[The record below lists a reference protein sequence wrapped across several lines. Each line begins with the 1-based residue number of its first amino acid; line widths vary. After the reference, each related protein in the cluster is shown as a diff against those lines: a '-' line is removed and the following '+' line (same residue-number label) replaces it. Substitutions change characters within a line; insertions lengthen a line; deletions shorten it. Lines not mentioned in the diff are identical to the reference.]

1 MVDSSTVLW
10 GQAIAYTIYV
20 LGAMLV
26 VGWFAYR
33 VTRAPGGGGVRPA
46 FFWSFFGLLIVSG
59 VALHIVSYNTIPWTP
74 VDVHRAG
81 AEADKVFE
89 ITMAAD
95 PTQHFEMDTPFEIDC
110 GDLVRFEVTSA
121 DLTYGFGLF
130 REDNSMLFQMQVL
143 PGHTNDV
150 LWEFN
155 KNGTYTIRSTEFSGP
170 EPYDRHSFALIEED
184 AVRVTGCTAEA

>member
-1 MVDSSTVLW
+1 MVDSGTVLW

-20 LGAMLV
+20 LGAMSV

-33 VTRAPGGGGVRPA
+33 VTRAPGGGGVKPI

-74 VDVHRAG
+74 TDVHRADI
-81 AEADKVFE
+81 AADKVFE
-89 ITMAAD
+89 ISVAD
-95 PTQHFEMDTPFEIDC
+95 HEFALPALPMQIACNDQV
-110 GDLVRFEVTSA
+110 LFEVTSH

-130 REDNSMLFQMQVL
+130 RTDNSMLFQMQVL

-150 LWEFN
+150 LWEFT
-155 KNGTYTIRSTEFSGP
+155 KNGTYTIRSTEYSGP
-170 EPYDRHSFALIEED
+170 KGYQMIVPG
-184 AVRVTGCTAEA
+184 AVEVTGCTAEA